1 MDYKNYIIVFILSV
15 LLLNFSYSTT
25 CWYTFEEDTTNF
37 EKIFIGKVD
46 TTVFLYVGFEAAY
59 TKFIP
64 LIKLKGSLSNDKP
77 ITIRNT
83 GHIDYPFIKDS
94 IYIVFANK
102 ECETCYF
109 NPYYSNIAC
118 SSTGLL
124 SQNIKLL
131 EKFKTKEIIDTS
143 SINSLYQKIKSKR
156 LRIEKEK
163 LEKELIYQNL
173 EQQSFF
179 YKLIIIFLIALLT
192 ILFVI
197 YKNKK

>member
-1 MDYKNYIIVFILSV
+1 MDYKNYIIAIIFSVFF
-15 LLLNFSYSTT
+15 LNFSYSTT

-46 TTVFLYVGFEAAY
+46 TTVFLYVGFESAY

-64 LIKLKGSLSNDKP
+64 LVKLKGTLSNDKP

-83 GHIDYPFIKDS
+83 GHIDVPFIKDS
-94 IYIVFANK
+94 IYIIFANK

-109 NPYYSNIAC
+109 SPYYSNIEC

-143 SINSLYQKIKSKR
+143 NINSLYQKIKSER
-156 LRIEKEK
+156 LKSEKKK
-163 LEKELIYQNL
+163 LEKELFYNNL
-173 EQQSFF
+173 EQQSLY
-179 YKLIIIFLIALLT
+179 YKLTIIFLIVLLT
-192 ILFVI
+192 ILLI
-197 YKNKK
+197 YYKKNS